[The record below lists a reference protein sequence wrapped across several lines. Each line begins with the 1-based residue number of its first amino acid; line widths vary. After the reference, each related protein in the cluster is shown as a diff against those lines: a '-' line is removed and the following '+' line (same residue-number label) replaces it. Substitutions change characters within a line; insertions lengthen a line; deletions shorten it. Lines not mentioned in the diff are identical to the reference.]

1 MDWIQMIDWKMTGDW
16 EKVKSL
22 KKPKGGTKQA
32 KIANSVRDAGLVVS

>member
-1 MDWIQMIDWKMTGDW
+1 MDGIQEIDWKMIGDW

-32 KIANSVRDAGLVVS
+32 KIANAVRDAGLLVS